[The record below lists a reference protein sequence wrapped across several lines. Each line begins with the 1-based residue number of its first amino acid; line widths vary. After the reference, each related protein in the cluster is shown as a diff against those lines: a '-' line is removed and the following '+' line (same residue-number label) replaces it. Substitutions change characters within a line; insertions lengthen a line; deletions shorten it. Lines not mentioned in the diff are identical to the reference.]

1 MLGCGSDRIL
11 SDTVCTLDK
20 GNIRDM
26 SEKIIQISN
35 VSFQYENSE
44 KGALHDVSLTVEPGE
59 CILLCGESGC
69 GKQRSR
75 AF

>member
-1 MLGCGSDRIL
+1 
-11 SDTVCTLDK
+11 
-20 GNIRDM
+20 M